1 MGFNKADK
9 VYELEKLL
17 TGGGK
22 SRCRRR
28 YLCTSALLIISLL
41 SLFVYQEN
49 VLEFLRISSVRDRV
63 QKCSISNFK
72 KNPYFLENSK
82 PIAVGEFIERRNRL
96 AQALNASGADAFALE
111 PGYSFQ
117 YYANISQTDWEPWE
131 PEERPFLMVVKPVLN
146 RTTGI
151 IEAETTF
158 LSPAFEAGRVR
169 MLGIPSTEDLRIIE
183 WEEQVDPYDTL
194 KTNLFSENDH
204 IKIMVDE
211 EMRDFIVRGL
221 DASGFETLGLNREVD
236 MVRQVK
242 SPAEIENLRAVNTGT
257 VEAIRAMRPCLKPGL
272 TEREV
277 ITILDNTLLS
287 IGFDLFFNIV
297 LFDSNAALP
306 HGGFETGG
314 KVLEYD
320 TMVLIDVG

>member
-9 VYELEKLL
+9 VYGLEKQL
-17 TGGGK
+17 TSGK
-22 SRCRRR
+22 SQYRRR
-28 YLCTSALLIISLL
+28 YLCTSALLIISLF
-41 SLFVYQEN
+41 SLLAYQESIFD
-49 VLEFLRISSVRDRV
+49 FLRIGSMRDRV
-63 QKCSISNFK
+63 QKCSIYNFK
-72 KNPYFLENSK
+72 KSLYFLENSK
-82 PIAVGEFIERRNRL
+82 PITASEFIERRNRL
-96 AQALNASGADAFALE
+96 ARALNASGVDAFVLE

-117 YYANISQTDWEPWE
+117 YYGNISQIDWEPWE

-151 IEAETTF
+151 VEAETTF

-183 WEEQVDPYDTL
+183 WEEHFNPYDTL
-194 KTNLFSENDH
+194 KKYLFSEKEH
-204 IKIMVDE
+204 IMIMVDE

-221 DASGFETLGLNREVD
+221 DASGFETQGLNMEVD
-236 MVRQVK
+236 MVRQIK

-287 IGFDLFFNIV
+287 VGFDLFFNII
-297 LFDSNAALP
+297 LFDTNAALP
-306 HGGFETGG
+306 HGGFETGS
-314 KVLEYD
+314 KILEYD

>member
-9 VYELEKLL
+9 VYGLEKQLK
-17 TGGGK
+17 GGR
-22 SRCRRR
+22 SQYRRQ
-28 YLCTSALLIISLL
+28 YLCTSALLIISLF
-41 SLFVYQEN
+41 SLLVYQERIFD
-49 VLEFLRISSVRDRV
+49 FLRIGSMRDRV
-63 QKCSISNFK
+63 QKCSICNFK
-72 KNPYFLENSK
+72 KSLYFLENSK
-82 PIAVGEFIERRNRL
+82 PITASEFIERRNRL
-96 AQALNASGADAFALE
+96 ARALNASGVDAFVLE

-117 YYANISQTDWEPWE
+117 YYGNISQIDWEPWE

-151 IEAETTF
+151 VEAETTF

-183 WEEQVDPYDTL
+183 WEEQFNPYETL
-194 KTNLFSENDH
+194 KKNLFSEKDH
-204 IKIMVDE
+204 IMIMVDE

-221 DASGFETLGLNREVD
+221 DANGFETQGLNMEVD

-287 IGFDLFFNIV
+287 VGFDLFFNIV

-314 KVLEYD
+314 EVLEYD